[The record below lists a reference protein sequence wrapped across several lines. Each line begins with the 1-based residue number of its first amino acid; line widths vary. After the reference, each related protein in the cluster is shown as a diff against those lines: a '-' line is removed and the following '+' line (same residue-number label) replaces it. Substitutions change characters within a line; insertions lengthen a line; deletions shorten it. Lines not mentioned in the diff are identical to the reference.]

1 MRIDINSKLILRELK
16 IEDSKNF
23 YELLNRNY
31 YHFLEALNWMDKDD
45 LTNQAEESLKLRISM
60 KNELNNLPAWFA
72 IVYEN
77 KLCGMIGYN
86 EIDKD
91 NELGEIGYFI
101 DEQYSSKGIMT
112 LALNTVIE
120 YSFSQLKLNKIEL
133 YIYENNI
140 ASCRLAEKFNF
151 KLEGK
156 LREVLKTDNNY
167 LNQNV
172 YGLLNSEHIKQ

>member
-1 MRIDINSKLILRELK
+1 M
-16 IEDSKNF
+16 
-23 YELLNRNY
+23 
-31 YHFLEALNWMDKDD
+31 
-45 LTNQAEESLKLRISM
+45 T
-60 KNELNNLPAWFA
+60 
-72 IVYEN
+72 
-77 KLCGMIGYN
+77 
-86 EIDKD
+86 
-91 NELGEIGYFI
+91 LGEIGYFI

-112 LALNTVIE
+112 LALNTVLE